1 MRVRRLAWGL
11 LGLCVGLTAA
21 GLVFAALNRGS
32 AAVNTLGSPAFDA
45 LFSVVFLA
53 FPIVGALIATR
64 QPRNAIGWLFLATG
78 LGRAVDFAFLGYA
91 THTLVEVPGSL
102 PGGALAALV
111 ADLAWVPSLLAAT
124 ALLFLLFPHGRLPSR
139 RWRPFV
145 WLIGAV
151 TLAYVV
157 ATAFNAGPLYYFP
170 DVENPLGL
178 ADTTAVVDA
187 RGRRGDRADP
197 RRRRLARGALPA
209 FARAGAPA
217 AQVAGLRRLAAV
229 LLHAAPAV
237 P

>member
-32 AAVNTLGSPAFDA
+32 AASQHARIARVRRRLQR
-45 LFSVVFLA
+45 VFLA

-64 QPRNAIGWLFLATG
+64 QPRNAIGWLFLTTG

-91 THTLVEVPGSL
+91 THTLVEAPGSL

-139 RWRPFV
+139 RWRPC
-145 WLIGAV
+145 LGDGAGH
-151 TLAYVV
+151 
-157 ATAFNAGPLYYFP
+157 AGRARHAVRRRARRVGP
-170 DVENPLGL
+170 DSAHRNPL
-178 ADTTAVVDA
+178 AV
-187 RGRRGDRADP
+187 GGSRR
-197 RRRRLARGALPA
+197 
-209 FARAGAPA
+209 
-217 AQVAGLRRLAAV
+217 
-229 LLHAAPAV
+229 
-237 P
+237 